1 MNFFKRRDQGSN
13 PGILQWDWI
22 LVIVLVPLLLLFTS
36 LILNDTVDPFDE
48 GIHFLVYS
56 LFKTGKIPYLDF
68 YPTFPPIWTYSNI
81 IIEWIFGEYLLVQ
94 RLWFVFQGLII
105 VFACYGL
112 LKRFYSSRLLTLG
125 VVALIITFGLNT
137 YWLPRW
143 GGIRLALYIFF
154 FLLYVRHIE
163 KTEKGA
169 SLRLFFLGFFV
180 GASNLYAFDTG
191 IHLTG
196 IGIGLLVYSFF
207 GYGFERLRLG
217 ARSLF
222 ICVAGFFVPLIIW
235 ALYLALNGAFFKYI
249 YTYYYVFIIQLAP
262 ITTKILSSVDL
273 TNGQIMRFIMI
284 SLLLLFLGVGL
295 IYVAGYRGIIKR
307 DLSKRNRLIVLGLA
321 LSFVVSTSALR
332 VIEGSQY
339 QMFGL
344 IPILIWGGFL
354 ADFIAKTLAAR
365 SLQKK
370 MTRAIVHILVLI
382 MLAGASYAITIH
394 DTKHKI
400 IALRTN
406 LLMTKLLYNGTVRDY
421 MDLSII
427 PKLSYLEYS
436 KFDELTTYL
445 KKHTG
450 PEETILAFPMYTE
463 IIPALAERKSA
474 TSYPIPMLIMGSPK
488 LQKEYIREIAREKPE
503 YVVLCLNA
511 KFGDIESITPYFRPV
526 YLYLLQNYSPVREF
540 RQGRHYLLLKLRK

>member
-68 YPTFPPIWTYSNI
+68 YPIFPPIWTYSNI
-81 IIEWIFGEYLLVQ
+81 VIEWIFGEYLLVQ
-94 RLWFVFQGLII
+94 RLWFVLQGCIV
-105 VFACYGL
+105 VFACHGL
-112 LKRFYSSRLLTLG
+112 LKRFYSSRLLVLG
-125 VVALIITFGLNT
+125 VVALIVAFGLNT

-143 GGIRLALYIFF
+143 GGVRLALYICF
-154 FLLYVRHIE
+154 FLLYMRHIE
-163 KTEKGA
+163 KTEEGA

-196 IGIGLLVYSFF
+196 TGAGLLIYSFF
-207 GYGFERLRLG
+207 GFGFEKLRPA

-222 ICVAGFFVPLIIW
+222 ICIGGFFVPLIIW
-235 ALYLALNGAFFKYI
+235 ALYLALNGALFKYL

-262 ITTKILSSVDL
+262 ITTKILSNVEF
-273 TNGQIMRFIMI
+273 TGGEIMRFIMI
-284 SLLLLFLGVGL
+284 SLLLLFLVVGL
-295 IYVAGYRGIIKR
+295 IYVAGYLGIIKR
-307 DLSKRNRLIVLGLA
+307 DLSKRNRLIVLGMA
-321 LSFVVSTSALR
+321 LSFVASTSALR

-344 IPILIWGGFL
+344 IPILIWGGLL

-370 MTRAIVHILVLI
+370 LTEATVHILILI
-382 MLAGASYAITIH
+382 VLAGASYAITTH

-406 LLMTKLLYNGTVRDY
+406 LLMTKLFYNGTIHNY

-436 KFDELTTYL
+436 KFDEVTSYI

-450 PEETILAFPMYTE
+450 PEESILAFPMYTE
-463 IIPALAERKSA
+463 IIPALAGRKSA

-488 LQKEYIREIAREKPE
+488 LQKEYIREIARERPK
-503 YVVLCLNA
+503 YVVLYPNA
-511 KFGDIESITPYFRPV
+511 KFGDIEPIAPYFRPV
-526 YLYLLQNYSPVREF
+526 YLYLVENYSPVREF
-540 RQGRHYLLLKLRK
+540 KQGRHYLLLKLRK